1 MIVIGHQTVGVA
13 GPAITRDYVS
23 ERIEKQLAIVVVEKD
38 LLVGASSAGQM
49 INRAREF

>member
-23 ERIEKQLAIVVVEKD
+23 DCIEKQLAIAVVEKD
-38 LLVGASSAGQM
+38 LLAGVPSAG
-49 INRAREF
+49 